1 MLCPASDI
9 RSIENVLY
17 EFPVE
22 CNMNNNCFS
31 SLAIFYHSFLKK
43 CYHQKFD
50 GIFIVKVH
58 QSIVGTPLPPLIKGT
73 KCFARKGSWC
83 RNGWVATFFTTLQ
96 FSLIAFIISDLQS
109 FELAMQDF
117 HPRSHPSLVLNLVSF
132 PHFWSILVV

>member
-31 SLAIFYHSFLKK
+31 SLAIFYHSFIKK

-58 QSIVGTPLPPLIKGT
+58 QSIVGTPLPPPLLKVQ
-73 KCFARKGSWC
+73 
-83 RNGWVATFFTTLQ
+83 N
-96 FSLIAFIISDLQS
+96 
-109 FELAMQDF
+109 
-117 HPRSHPSLVLNLVSF
+117 VLLERGVDVEMGGLPLFLLLYS
-132 PHFWSILVV
+132 SV